1 MSSGTRQERVSKWLS
16 KQLTSWAR
24 QARSYLFGPP
34 TMYLHPDTLRDLNL
48 RLNQMEI
55 QETLDEDIGNKREA
69 ETESLQTSTRSSHWK
84 VKV

>member
-1 MSSGTRQERVSKWLS
+1 
-16 KQLTSWAR
+16 
-24 QARSYLFGPP
+24 
-34 TMYLHPDTLRDLNL
+34 MYLHPDTLRDLNL